1 MPSSNDL
8 LARHRLEYRYEMPAK
23 KQVKRSD
30 HQKLTIYL
38 PPKIIEEAKLLA
50 VVRRQTYS
58 AVIEGFVVDG
68 LASAKEK

>member
-1 MPSSNDL
+1 
-8 LARHRLEYRYEMPAK
+8 MPAK

>member
-1 MPSSNDL
+1 
-8 LARHRLEYRYEMPAK
+8 
-23 KQVKRSD
+23 
-30 HQKLTIYL
+30 
-38 PPKIIEEAKLLA
+38 